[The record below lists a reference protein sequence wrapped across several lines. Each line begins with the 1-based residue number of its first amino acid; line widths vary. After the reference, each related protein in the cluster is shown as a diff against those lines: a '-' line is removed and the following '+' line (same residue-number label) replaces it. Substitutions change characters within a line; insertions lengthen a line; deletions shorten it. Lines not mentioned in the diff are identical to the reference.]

1 MGSVRGFAQADPT
14 RGHYTRIGASRT
26 RKTTTTRTGLS
37 CCTQEVLVVDAVGDP
52 EVDPVVEMFASEQ
65 DCALRPDLGD
75 VRTHMLIKP
84 GLANAEINA
93 RLGTPQEARLG
104 LLEEVAKLA
113 NLANKV
119 SDLFRGVCWGRLF
132 VHGASIPT

>member
-1 MGSVRGFAQADPT
+1 M
-14 RGHYTRIGASRT
+14 
-26 RKTTTTRTGLS
+26 
-37 CCTQEVLVVDAVGDP
+37 DAVGDP

-93 RLGTPQEARLG
+93 RLGTPQQACLG
-104 LLEEVAKLA
+104 LLEEVAKLT